1 MANVTKGFGVG
12 DTVYVWYKDS
22 NSLNKLPQTRTVKK
36 VNVDNANNTALVEF
50 TDGDSI
56 VDGVQAAD
64 LDATPNANLKRV
76 FTTAALCAKD
86 MVDNVIS
93 AFDDLVAVD
102 TTTTGA
108 STAAG
113 TALSLVRG
121 SVANP

>member
-1 MANVTKGFGVG
+1 MANVAKGFGVG

-22 NSLNKLPQTRTVKK
+22 NSLNKLPQTRIVKK

-64 LDATPNANLKRV
+64 LDATPNANTKRV

-93 AFDDLVAVD
+93 AFDELVALDV
-102 TTTTGA
+102 TTTGA